1 MGYDLAIGASPIL
14 QESFPPNYYPCTLN
28 SVRHEGAGEIT
39 LPQVP
44 IPRTLRKLITPFK

>member
-39 LPQVP
+39 LPSGPNTQD
-44 IPRTLRKLITPFK
+44 TTETDHPF